1 MVEVALAAAVVAA
14 MAIVVGVVFLL
25 RTLRRFER
33 LADQTREIIE
43 RRIPELI
50 GQAQGAVGEVSRT
63 AQDVRLRTESLG
75 RVLREAETIIAVLG
89 MLFGA
94 KEVIS
99 PSLGSLLGTAVKRA
113 LGIAGKQ
120 PERGGEGK

>member
-1 MVEVALAAAVVAA
+1 MLEVALAAAIVAA
-14 MAIVVGVVFLL
+14 LAVVVGVVYLL

-33 LADQTREIIE
+33 LVDQSLEIVE

-50 GQAQGAVGEVSRT
+50 GQAQGAVGEVSRA
-63 AQDVRLRTESLG
+63 AQDVRSRTESLG

-89 MLFGA
+89 VLFGA

-99 PSLGSLLGTAVKRA
+99 PSLGSLLGAAAKRA
-113 LGIAGKQ
+113 LRIAGKR
-120 PERGGEGK
+120 PERGGEQK